1 MINFG
6 FGDRYDPLKAVSFE
20 YWTWKSAFH
29 FSHALILSQSIQ
41 KTQTVL
47 WYWHKT
53 LRVFESSWH
62 MERIISQLMFLERL
76 PNSRFFSKASLFV
89 KWKHFKF
96 RIGQKYD
103 DFLLKAVVPRIVHR
117 FFVFFSFFLRQTK
130 IWYGLDELLELV
142 KIIQTA
148 VPVIFPFPSFF
159 THSRCTRTYCW
170 RVRLR
175 PRTHYA
181 APEEFENGGFTLKT
195 HQMFSVRTTPEV
207 TKNATITGHFG
218 FVFEENLV
226 MEITQLSW
234 SHRFRKAPFSKCF
247 RPRENENT

>member
-1 MINFG
+1 
-6 FGDRYDPLKAVSFE
+6 
-20 YWTWKSAFH
+20 
-29 FSHALILSQSIQ
+29 
-41 KTQTVL
+41 
-47 WYWHKT
+47 
-53 LRVFESSWH
+53 

-159 THSRCTRTYCW
+159 THPRCTRTYCW
-170 RVRLR
+170 RVRPR

-218 FVFEENLV
+218 FVFEENLGRAKAYDHRDV
-226 MEITQLSW
+226 HTKHKAGVFKFLRFEK
-234 SHRFRKAPFSKCF
+234 RFRRAPFSWRIKCGQ
-247 RPRENENT
+247 